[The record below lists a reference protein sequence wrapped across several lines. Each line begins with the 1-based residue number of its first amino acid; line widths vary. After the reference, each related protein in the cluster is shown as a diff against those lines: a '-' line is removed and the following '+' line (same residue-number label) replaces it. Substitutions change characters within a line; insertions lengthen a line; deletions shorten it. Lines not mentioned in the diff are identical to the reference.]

1 MARGVAKNG
10 LWRGREL
17 AAAWLV
23 RQSSV
28 PCACGCG
35 EFVVPKIEHRRRG
48 IPRFVHG
55 HHTRVSHWNSK
66 NVAAWVAEQQ
76 GRHECACGC
85 GEVIVVRKKHHAT
98 GIPRFVQGHQP
109 PPAVGSGPAHPRYVK
124 DRSKLKPR
132 AAAAFSEETRRLI
145 FDACGG
151 RCAWCGTADAV
162 QFDHVVTV
170 AEGGNGDSSNG
181 QLLCANCHWWK
192 SGIALDYRDRRQ
204 PQHLEPME
212 SAA

>member
-1 MARGVAKNG
+1 MARGVPSNG
-10 LWRGREL
+10 LWRGQEL
-17 AAAWLV
+17 AAAWLA
-23 RQSSV
+23 RQVPV

-35 EFVVPKIEHRRRG
+35 EIVVPKLEHRRRG
-48 IPRFVHG
+48 IPRFAQG
-55 HHTRVSHWNSK
+55 HHVRVKHWNAK
-66 NVAAWVAEQQ
+66 DVDAWVFEHR

-85 GEVIVVRKKHHAT
+85 GDVIKVRKQHHST
-98 GIPRFVQGHQP
+98 GLPRFVQGHQP

-132 AAAAFSEETRRLI
+132 AAATFSEESKRLI
-145 FDACGG
+145 FGAHAGC
-151 RCAWCGTADAV
+151 CAWCGTADAV

-170 AEGGNGDSSNG
+170 AEGGSGDASNG

-192 SGIALDYRDRRQ
+192 SGIALDYRDRRRAQQ
-204 PQHLEPME
+204 PEPME